1 MATLKKYRHKIN
13 RKTLNDKKEEENS
26 QNTLKVSED
35 KRDSSNMYRILN
47 DSLLE

>member
-13 RKTLNDKKEEENS
+13 IKTLNDKKEEE
-26 QNTLKVSED
+26 NTLKVSED